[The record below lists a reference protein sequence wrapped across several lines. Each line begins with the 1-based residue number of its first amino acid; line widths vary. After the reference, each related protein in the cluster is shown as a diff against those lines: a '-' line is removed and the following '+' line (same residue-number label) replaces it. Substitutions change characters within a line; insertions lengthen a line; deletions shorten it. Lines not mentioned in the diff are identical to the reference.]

1 MIDLLLA
8 EKNINKYKFDYSG
21 YLVIIDKIRTKE
33 ILENGK
39 IKAMQAH
46 LKMLKSKYKN
56 ELKKIANIEQ
66 KEIKFMNVNKLNK
79 KQLIDELTYIY
90 NRLPAIG
97 FIILGI
103 EKEIGII

>member
-1 MIDLLLA
+1 MSI
-8 EKNINKYKFDYSG
+8 
-21 YLVIIDKIRTKE
+21 
-33 ILENGK
+33 
-39 IKAMQAH
+39 
-46 LKMLKSKYKN
+46 LKSKYKN